1 MNFIC
6 GSYHA
11 LQEREESLDAMNDE
25 FDYDLTHDQWEALK
39 NLRNGATRPLR
50 INRFA
55 IEGLITLELVIM
67 SGDVPVLTSN
77 GRKVLVRGSSCL
89 LLDLAA

>member
-1 MNFIC
+1 MS
-6 GSYHA
+6 GRYHA
-11 LQEREESLDAMNDE
+11 RKEFEEPLHAMNDE
-25 FDYDLTHDQWEALK
+25 FDYELTPDQWDALK
-39 NLRNGATRPLR
+39 NLRNAASRPPR

-55 IEGLITLELVIM
+55 IESLMALGLVIAN
-67 SGDVPVLTSN
+67 GDVPAITSR